1 MAKTT
6 TNRFANVLL
15 ATVFAAV
22 FFAAAAACGKAAG
35 TGQNEFRDQPEPV
48 ISSVNSEA
56 NKMELWG
63 GGDVKPGNWGGP
75 GISMVVEKGSVSV
88 EFDCASA
95 TISSRMKTARDGK
108 FAVNGLITRDRPGP
122 VRLDAMPKAEKV
134 RFEGKVTGKQ
144 MTMTVKFVDSGE
156 VIGKYTLEQDKPAR
170 LRRCL

>member
-48 ISSVNSEA
+48 ISFVNSEA

-63 GGDVKPGNWGGP
+63 GGDVKPGNWGGQ
-75 GISMVVEKGSVSV
+75 GIAMVVEKSSATI
-88 EFDCASA
+88 EFDCANA
-95 TISSRMKTARDGK
+95 TINSRMRIKGGK
-108 FAVNGLITRDRPGP
+108 FTVTGLLTRAGPGP
-122 VRLDAMPKAEKV
+122 VRLGFTPKAQEV
-134 RFEGKVTGKQ
+134 LFEGKVTGKQ
-144 MTMTVKFVDSGE
+144 MTMTVKFVESGE
-156 VIGKYTLEQDKPAR
+156 VIGKYSLEQDKPAK